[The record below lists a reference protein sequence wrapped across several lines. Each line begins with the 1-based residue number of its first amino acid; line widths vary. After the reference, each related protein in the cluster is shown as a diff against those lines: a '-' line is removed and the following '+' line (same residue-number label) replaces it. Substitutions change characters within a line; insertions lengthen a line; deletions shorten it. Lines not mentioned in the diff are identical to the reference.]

1 MRSYFLQSLVTLQ
14 SPTFF
19 MNFILYWS
27 KSFSQ
32 GPQQH
37 CAHRQQ
43 AALSIEVFSNLES
56 SWAVVACSSKIKR
69 LLMHA
74 LLCTVVQ
81 NLTQSLTTMHIFSLL
96 LNSIINIL
104 LESVNSKKLQTWYH
118 KSYICRRRD
127 EYREERRSKNFSF
140 WPCAMPEKAGKMI
153 FTISRVVFPFKC
165 PMSTAPYHF
174 PNGCLYIVNRENSE

>member
-1 MRSYFLQSLVTLQ
+1 
-14 SPTFF
+14 

-56 SWAVVACSSKIKR
+56 SWAVVACSSKIKW

-74 LLCTVVQ
+74 SLCTVVQ
-81 NLTQSLTTMHIFSLL
+81 NLPQSLTTMHMFYSSAK
-96 LNSIINIL
+96 LNYKHFTR
-104 LESVNSKKLQTWYH
+104 VSKFQKASDMISQKLH
-118 KSYICRRRD
+118 RRRD

>member
-104 LESVNSKKLQTWYH
+104 LESVNSKMLQTWYH
-118 KSYICRRRD
+118 KSYIEGEMNIEKKEDQRIFLFGLVLCLRKQ
-127 EYREERRSKNFSF
+127 ERWS
-140 WPCAMPEKAGKMI
+140 
-153 FTISRVVFPFKC
+153 
-165 PMSTAPYHF
+165 
-174 PNGCLYIVNRENSE
+174 LQ